1 MFVDLT
7 FDPLRFT
14 SLKQEHRG
22 SCLPEDLLG
31 LAEYLYSNS
40 GVVDYTVKGFVNE
53 NNMPV
58 IEVAVNAQLDLIC
71 QRCLGG
77 LQSNV
82 SSKTRLILVKDE
94 SNLPEVED
102 EIEGE
107 DVIVTPQSMSLIHL
121 VEEEVLLALPITSVH
136 DSEQCHR
143 SDLNLDSANK
153 ASPFQVLKNLKS

>member
-14 SLKQEHRG
+14 SLKQEHTG
-22 SCLPEDLLG
+22 SCLAGDLPG
-31 LAEYLYSNS
+31 LAAYLHSKQ
-40 GVVDYTVKGFVNE
+40 GVVDYTVTGFVNE

-58 IEVAVNAQLDLIC
+58 IEVTVSAKLDLIC
-71 QRCLGG
+71 QRCLAG

-94 SNLPEVED
+94 KNLPEVED

-107 DVIVTPQSMSLIHL
+107 DVIVTPQTMSLMQLI
-121 VEEEVLLALPITSVH
+121 EEEILLALPITSVH

-153 ASPFQVLKNLKS
+153 ANPFQVLKNLKS